1 MKMSERLRESRER
14 IDELVRVNAGLME
27 ENARLLRELERVR
40 GWAFSVDDELKH
52 IKVVVGETQAFLER
66 LRSDKK

>member
-14 IDELVRVNAGLME
+14 IDDLVRMNSGLE
-27 ENARLLRELERVR
+27 AENARLLKELERVR

-66 LRSDKK
+66 FRSDEK